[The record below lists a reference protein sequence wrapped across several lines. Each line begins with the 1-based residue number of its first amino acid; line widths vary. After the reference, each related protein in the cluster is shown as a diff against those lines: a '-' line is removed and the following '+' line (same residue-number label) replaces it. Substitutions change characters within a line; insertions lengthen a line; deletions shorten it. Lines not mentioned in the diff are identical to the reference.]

1 MGGFRSGGASQ
12 SRAVYAARAQRGAPA
27 GAKGLL
33 VVAPRS
39 LPPRGPACLDQRPA
53 LAGQRRPSLTE
64 PVVSDNTGFLEI
76 RFTQPARKHRIG
88 RTSARHVLA
97 TAEPNS
103 VSTTSGAD
111 AWLYAGPDERGR
123 ELEVIALEVY
133 PADGERPYLLVIHV
147 MPTQLR
153 GDPP

>member
-1 MGGFRSGGASQ
+1 M
-12 SRAVYAARAQRGAPA
+12 
-27 GAKGLL
+27 
-33 VVAPRS
+33 
-39 LPPRGPACLDQRPA
+39 
-53 LAGQRRPSLTE
+53 
-64 PVVSDNTGFLEI
+64 SDNTHALEI
-76 RFTQPARKHRIG
+76 RFTQSARKHRIG

-97 TAEPNS
+97 TAEPTA
-103 VSTTSGAD
+103 VTTTSGAD
-111 AWLYAGPDERGR
+111 AWLYVGPDERGR